1 LVTNSTDRGR
11 RVAGGIVVAVIVIA
25 VVAGL
30 LLLFLIL
37 GFNLLVRKR
46 NKTENAWAQV
56 DVQLTKRHDLIPNV
70 VESVKGYAAHERQTF
85 EAVTQARTAAMSA
98 QGPAARAGAE
108 DVLTTVLSRLM
119 VVAENYP
126 QLKASDNFLN
136 LQEQLSS
143 VESGIAYARQ
153 YYNDSVLSYENSR
166 KTFPLVLI
174 AAPFGFQQREY
185 FKAEAGATQPVQVTF
200 S

>member
-1 LVTNSTDRGR
+1 MVT
-11 RVAGGIVVAVIVIA
+11 VIVVV
-25 VVAGL
+25 VVAAL
-30 LLLFLIL
+30 LLLFAIL
-37 GFNLLVRKR
+37 AFNTLVRKR
-46 NKTENAWAQV
+46 NKTDNAWAQV

-85 EAVTQARTAAMSA
+85 EAVTEARTAAMNTG
-98 QGPAARAGAE
+98 GPAARAGAE
-108 DVLTTVLSRLM
+108 DALTAALSRLL

-126 QLKASDNFLN
+126 QLQASVNFLN

-153 YYNDSVLSYENSR
+153 YYNDAVLSYENAR

-174 AAPFGFQQREY
+174 ASPFGFRQREY
-185 FKAEAGATQPVQVTF
+185 FKAEAGTSEPVQV
-200 S
+200 SLN

>member
-1 LVTNSTDRGR
+1 M
-11 RVAGGIVVAVIVIA
+11 VAVIVVAV
-25 VVAGL
+25 VVGL
-30 LLLFLIL
+30 LLLFVIL
-37 GFNLLVRKR
+37 GFNTLVRRR
-46 NKTENAWAQV
+46 NKTDNAWAQV

-85 EAVTQARTAAMSA
+85 EAVTQARTSAMTA

-108 DVLTTVLSRLM
+108 DALTSALGRLM

-126 QLKASDNFLN
+126 QLQASANFLN

-153 YYNDSVLSYENSR
+153 YYNDSVLTYENGR
-166 KTFPLVLI
+166 RTFPLVLI
-174 AAPFGFQQREY
+174 AAPFGFKPREY
-185 FKAEAGATQPVQVTF
+185 FKAAAGTTEPVQVSF

>member
-1 LVTNSTDRGR
+1 M
-11 RVAGGIVVAVIVIA
+11 VAVIVVIVIA
-25 VVAGL
+25 AL
-30 LLLFLIL
+30 LLLLLIL
-37 GFNLLVRKR
+37 GFNSLVRKR
-46 NKTENAWAQV
+46 NKTDNAWAQV

-70 VESVKGYAAHERQTF
+70 VETVKGYAAHERQTF
-85 EAVTQARTAAMSA
+85 EAVTQARAAAMST

-108 DVLTTVLSRLM
+108 DALSAALGRLM

-153 YYNDSVLSYENSR
+153 YYNDSVLSYENAR
-166 KTFPLVLI
+166 KQFPLMLI
-174 AAPFGFQQREY
+174 AGPFGFQQREY
-185 FKAEAGATQPVQVTF
+185 FKAAAGTTEPVQV
-200 S
+200 SLS